1 MPTRYQDTEPGSNPD
16 LLKDEAKDKFGR
28 FKAGDHSLPPDYA
41 VNFEWSVKL
50 ARRLLQGEAVDE
62 YMPVGLVP
70 VKRERP
76 VFSRRLSAASASTT
90 IDLCSPAKKPK
101 TDDNN
106 LEKEPGDLT
115 ADDVLLMLGG
125 DVDRAIAD
133 EALAG
138 FMHDLDVEEANIRE
152 LEANQQD
159 SD

>member
-1 MPTRYQDTEPGSNPD
+1 M
-16 LLKDEAKDKFGR
+16 LKDDSKDKFGR
-28 FKAGDHSLPPDYA
+28 FKAGDHSLPSDYA

-50 ARRLLQGEAVDE
+50 VRRLLQEEAVDE
-62 YMPVGLVP
+62 YMPVGLIP

-76 VFSRRLSAASASTT
+76 VFSRRLSSASASAT
-90 IDLCSPAKKPK
+90 IDLCPPAKKAK
-101 TDDNN
+101 TDDSN

-115 ADDVLLMLGG
+115 TDDVLLMLGG

-138 FMHDLDVEEANIRE
+138 FTHDLDVEEAKIRE
-152 LEANQQD
+152 LEANQPS